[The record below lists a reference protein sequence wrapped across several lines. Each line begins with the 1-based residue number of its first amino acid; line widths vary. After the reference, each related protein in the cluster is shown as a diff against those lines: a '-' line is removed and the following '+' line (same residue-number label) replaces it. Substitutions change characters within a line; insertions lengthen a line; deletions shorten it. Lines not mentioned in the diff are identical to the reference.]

1 MSDHDQFADQPLIAH
16 LIELRDR
23 LIRIVITVLIIFIG
37 FMAFANELYV
47 YLAEP
52 LQTLMPEGSS
62 MIATQVA
69 SPFLAPFKLA
79 LYLAVYCAAP
89 VMLYQIWGFI
99 APGLYKNEKKL
110 VAPLLL
116 SSIFLF
122 YAGMAFAYYIVF
134 PLIFGFFTTVGPTG
148 VTGDDRHRCL
158 SQFCAETLFGIWFG
172 I

>member
-110 VAPLLL
+110 VKEQNIINTRL
-116 SSIFLF
+116 S
-122 YAGMAFAYYIVF
+122 
-134 PLIFGFFTTVGPTG
+134 
-148 VTGDDRHRCL
+148 D
-158 SQFCAETLFGIWFG
+158 
-172 I
+172 